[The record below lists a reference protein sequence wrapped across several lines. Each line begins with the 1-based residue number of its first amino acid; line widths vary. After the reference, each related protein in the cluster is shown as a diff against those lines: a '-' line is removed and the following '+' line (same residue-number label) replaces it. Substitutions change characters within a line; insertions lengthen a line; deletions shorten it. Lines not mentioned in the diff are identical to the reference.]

1 MLKFRV
7 VHCNLAIHVTKD
19 ALKIIYMQKASGQ
32 YELIK
37 LCVSVCM
44 WEYDLNF
51 DLADNHI
58 VSDHTAKWSELYKP
72 DRAG

>member
-7 VHCNLAIHVTKD
+7 VHCNLAIHVTKG

-37 LCVSVCM
+37 LCVYVGIRF
-44 WEYDLNF
+44 EFRL
-51 DLADNHI
+51 
-58 VSDHTAKWSELYKP
+58 
-72 DRAG
+72 G